1 MENFEE
7 LKRYLAIRIDHLQKI
22 ASEGHAWALTADA
35 ELRRTLK
42 LIDEDFARADTM
54 AREESVLVKLRAYG
68 AFDARSV
75 ARLEEVAE

>member
-1 MENFEE
+1 MENMEE
-7 LKRYLAIRIDHLQKI
+7 LKRYLAIRIDHLQKT
-22 ASEGHAWALTADA
+22 ASDGHAWALTAEA

-54 AREESVLVKLRAYG
+54 AREELVLAKLRAYG
-68 AFDARSV
+68 AFESRSI